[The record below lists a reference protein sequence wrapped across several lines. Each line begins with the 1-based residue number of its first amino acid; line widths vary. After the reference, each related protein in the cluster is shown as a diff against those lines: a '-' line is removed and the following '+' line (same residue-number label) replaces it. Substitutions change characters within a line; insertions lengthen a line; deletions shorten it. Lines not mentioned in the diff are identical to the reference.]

1 MRRYRSRPQYVEAY
15 RYDGSVEAAHRVG
28 AWVRGEAV
36 SVEEGST
43 LLVGSAAVVLIDTP
57 RGRVR
62 CNAGDYVVKS
72 LEAGFFTVIP
82 ADTFD
87 RTFEEVL

>member
-1 MRRYRSRPQYVEAY
+1 MRRYRSRPQFVEAY
-15 RYDGSVEAAHRVG
+15 RYDGSTEGAMRIG

-36 SVEEGST
+36 SVEEGGT

-62 CNAGDYVVKS
+62 CEAGDYVVKS
-72 LEAGFFTVIP
+72 LEAGFFTVIK
-82 ADTFD
+82 AENFEH
-87 RTFEEVL
+87 TFEEVL